1 MRSAFFLL
9 CALLL
14 ALLVAGSPSPATQA
28 NTLPKKFSV
37 LTEDDVIES
46 GGSDSLDAEDGGELD
61 EEDEVDEEESSG
73 SDSDDDGSDSD
84 DDGSDSD
91 DDEDD
96 DHEEDYADYSYE
108 SRSREEESADEESD
122 DQDDHDEKSADRVQS
137 REQDVRIRDD
147 LIEVSSVAKIADDL
161 LPEDSFRIRIDRD
174 DGLELRVDTTVDG
187 IESDFRAE
195 FVSIVEYYSD
205 VTASYLFG
213 SSVVASSVEFEDLTF
228 GPFVAQDDVVI
239 DEVTIKSWSTTS
251 TDGLVTITG
260 RMPDASVTVDGLLLS
275 ANRMKIDVIIEGYA
289 FTTGGSP
296 TSLAVV
302 AKIRY
307 TTGDVY
313 VTTRLTS
320 LEPVE
325 IYSGAGVFNWRST
338 ATAYDIS
345 DVGTDFHVTA
355 SPTFPV
361 DAADAAADVEVD
373 ETERFMSFS
382 FLDQSNP
389 AKIVWDPE
397 VGVSYSA
404 PAVQKLQSS
413 AAQLAV
419 GVVAALALVF

>member
-1 MRSAFFLL
+1 MRSPLFLL

-14 ALLVAGSPSPATQA
+14 TLLVAGSRSPATQA

-37 LTEDDVIES
+37 LTEDDEIES
-46 GGSDSLDAEDGGELD
+46 GGESDPLDEAEVDGDDDAEDVEDD
-61 EEDEVDEEESSG
+61 EAEVDG
-73 SDSDDDGSDSD
+73 DDDAE
-84 DDGSDSD
+84 

-96 DHEEDYADYSYE
+96 DHEEDYADYTYE

-122 DQDDHDEKSADRVQS
+122 EQDDHDEKSADRVQS

-147 LIEVSSVAKIADDL
+147 LIEVSSVARVADAL
-161 LPEDSFRIRIDRD
+161 VPEDSFRIRIDRD

-213 SSVVASSVEFEDLTF
+213 SSGVASRVDFEDLTF

-296 TSLAVV
+296 TSLAVI

-307 TTGDVY
+307 TIGDVH

-320 LEPVE
+320 VEPVE

-338 ATAYDIS
+338 ATAYDVS

-389 AKIVWDPE
+389 AKIIWDPE

-413 AAQLAV
+413 AGQLAV